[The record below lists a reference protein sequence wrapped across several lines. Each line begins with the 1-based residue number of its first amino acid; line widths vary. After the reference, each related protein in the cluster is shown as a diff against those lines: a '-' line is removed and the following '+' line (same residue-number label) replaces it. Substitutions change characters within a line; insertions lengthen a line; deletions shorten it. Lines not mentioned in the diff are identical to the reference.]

1 VSDSLILAMKEFYYP
16 ITKAMYFLASRAGD
30 GLNLAAALA
39 VVGMAILAA
48 AVAVATRLLGKGFG
62 EMFR

>member
-1 VSDSLILAMKEFYYP
+1 
-16 ITKAMYFLASRAGD
+16 MYFLASRAGD

-48 AVAVATRLLGKGFG
+48 AVAAANKLLGKGFG
-62 EMFR
+62 EMFRS